1 MGVFA
6 RERTTGVKRLLV
18 TGRHGFVG
26 SSIANHLARQRQPA
40 WSLAEISPALDLRDS
55 AQALAAVRA
64 AQPDAVIHLAAQSF
78 VPESFRDPRTTLDVN
93 LYGTLNLLDA
103 LRSVKFSG
111 RLLFVGTGEIYGL
124 VPEAD
129 LPIDERHVT
138 APRNPYAVSKVAA
151 EALCYQWFAS
161 ERMDIVLARPFNHIG
176 AGQSDRFALS
186 DFARQLAGIKSGRAQ
201 PVLSVGDIDVTRDFT
216 AVDDVVEAYFAL
228 LDRGEPGETY
238 NVCSGV
244 ERSVR
249 SLLDRLIA
257 LSGIDV
263 RVETDEARLRKSE
276 QRRIY
281 GNPAKIERATGW
293 RVATPIDNAL
303 AATLAYWERQDQH
316 G

>member
-1 MGVFA
+1 M
-6 RERTTGVKRLLV
+6 KRLLV

-26 SSIANHLARQRQPA
+26 SAIANHLGRQPERA
-40 WSLAEISPALDLRDS
+40 WSLAEISPGLDLRDP
-55 AQALAAVRA
+55 AAALELVRS

-93 LYGTLNLLDA
+93 LYGTLNLLEA
-103 LRSVKFSG
+103 LRATGFRG

-124 VPEAD
+124 VPESM
-129 LPIDERHVT
+129 LPIDERQVV

-161 ERMDIVLARPFNHIG
+161 ERMEIVLARPFNHIG

-186 DFARQLAGIKSGRAQ
+186 DFARQLATIKSGRAQ

-228 LDRGEPGETY
+228 LDRGQPGETY

-249 SLLDRLIA
+249 SLLERLIA
-257 LSGIDV
+257 LAGIEV
-263 RVETDEARLRKSE
+263 RIDTDAARLRKSE

-281 GNPAKIERATGW
+281 GNPAKIERTTGW
-293 RVATPIDNAL
+293 RAATPLDNAL
-303 AATLAYWERQDQH
+303 AATLAYWERQEPH